1 MSVIRKES
9 YSRIKKRIEK
19 IVSGSA
25 VSEDSIHSKNT
36 LEWLI
41 KIAPAVDE
49 ALEIAALGHDIERA
63 IKERKVKRS
72 DYSSYD
78 EFKRAHA
85 FNSAKILREIMI
97 ECDAVEEFIEDV
109 CSLVNHHETGGDE
122 RADLLKEADAISFF
136 DVNLPMYFDR
146 SGIEAI
152 RKRCL
157 WGLKRLS
164 KKGRKIIANFKYEDE
179 ELARIFQGEL
189 KDKRFLAVL
198 YG

>member
-1 MSVIRKES
+1 LSVIRKES

-25 VSEDSIHSKNT
+25 VPEDSIHSQNT

-41 KIAPAVDE
+41 KLSPEADE

-85 FNSAKILREIMI
+85 LNSAKILKEIMI
-97 ECDAVEEFIEDV
+97 ECDAAEEFIEDV
-109 CSLVNHHETGGDE
+109 CSLANHHETGGNE

-136 DVNLPMYFDR
+136 DVNLPGYFNR
-146 SGIEAI
+146 SGIEAT

-179 ELARIFQGEL
+179 ELARIF
-189 KDKRFLAVL
+189 
-198 YG
+198 